1 LLDEATSALDNKSE
15 EVVQAALDDLLAKK
29 KRTTLVIAHRLTTI
43 QSADKIVVLDHG
55 DVIEQ
60 GTHAELMSQKG
71 VYASLT
77 RTMH

>member
-1 LLDEATSALDNKSE
+1 
-15 EVVQAALDDLLAKK
+15 VQAALDELLAKK

-43 QSADKIVVLDHG
+43 QNADKIVVLDHG

-60 GTHAELMSQKG
+60 GTHNTLMAQKG

-77 RTMH
+77 RTMR

>member
-1 LLDEATSALDNKSE
+1 MLDEATSALDNKSE
-15 EVVQAALDDLLAKK
+15 EVVQAALDNLLAKK

-43 QSADKIVVLDHG
+43 MGADKIVVLDHG
-55 DVIEQ
+55 NVIEQ
-60 GTHAELMSQKG
+60 GTHADLMSQKG

>member
-1 LLDEATSALDNKSE
+1 M
-15 EVVQAALDDLLAKK
+15 QAALDELLAKK

-43 QSADKIVVLDHG
+43 QNADKIVVLDHG

-60 GTHAELMSQKG
+60 GTHASLMAQKG

-77 RTMH
+77 RTMR